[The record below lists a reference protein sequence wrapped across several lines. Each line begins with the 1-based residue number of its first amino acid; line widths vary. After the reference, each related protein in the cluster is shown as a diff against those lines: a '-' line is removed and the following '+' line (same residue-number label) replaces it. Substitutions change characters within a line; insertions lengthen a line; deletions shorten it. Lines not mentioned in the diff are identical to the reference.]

1 MEDSRDSLV
10 LAQSHSP
17 HTLTTMKTVL
27 ALSIVPAALL
37 SFAALPPHGTTA
49 ARGASAPDSLTSP
62 TGPGATTPNL
72 AVAPDGKV
80 YMSWLEP
87 ADSGYALRFSVLDG
101 RTWSAP
107 RTIRKGRDFFVNW
120 ADFSSM
126 AVLDG
131 GRLAAHWLQRI
142 STGTYAYG
150 VKISQ
155 SADGGAT
162 WSAPIWAHRDSSPNE
177 HGFVAL
183 WRERNQ
189 LGAVW
194 LDGRKFKPQSH
205 DAPGGH
211 GPSTNEMTLMSTTI
225 DARGRLG
232 TEVLLDDRTCDC
244 CQNSAAMT
252 SDGPIVAYRN
262 RSPEEIRDIYVTRRV
277 NGKWTAG
284 KAVHDDNWK
293 IAACPV
299 NGPNIDARGRRVAI
313 AWFSAPN
320 DSAKVKLAFSDD
332 AGASFT
338 APVRIDEGRPSGR
351 VDVALLADGGALV
364 TWVERTGGDTAAVRV
379 RRVASSGAA
388 GAPMTIASSSA
399 ARASGFPRMALTGND
414 VVFAWTV
421 PGRPSAIRVA
431 RMPLA
436 DLR

>member
-1 MEDSRDSLV
+1 MTLLQPARPMTRVILPIAAAAAVLV
-10 LAQSHSP
+10 GANRTFARAAIAPAVSPDTLA
-17 HTLTTMKTVL
+17 
-27 ALSIVPAALL
+27 
-37 SFAALPPHGTTA
+37 
-49 ARGASAPDSLTSP
+49 SP
-62 TGPGATTPNL
+62 TAPGSTTPNL

-87 ADSGYALRFSVLDG
+87 VDSGYALRFAVLDG
-101 RTWSAP
+101 RTWSP
-107 RTIRKGRDFFVNW
+107 PKTIRKGRDFFVNW

-126 AVLDG
+126 EVLDG
-131 GRLAAHWLQRI
+131 GRLAAHWLQRNG
-142 STGTYAYG
+142 TGTYAYH
-150 VKISQ
+150 VMVSQ
-155 SADGGAT
+155 STDGGAS
-162 WSAPIWAHRDSSPNE
+162 WSAPIRIHRDSSPNE

-211 GPSTNEMTLMSTTI
+211 GPSTNEMMLVSTTL
-225 DARGRLG
+225 DARGRRG
-232 TEVLLDDRTCDC
+232 EEAILDERTCDC

-252 SDGPIVAYRN
+252 SEGPIVTYRN
-262 RSPEEIRDIYVTRRV
+262 RSPDEIRDIYVTRRV
-277 NGKWTAG
+277 KGKWTPG
-284 KAVHDDNWK
+284 VPVHADNWK

-299 NGPNIDARGRRVAI
+299 NGPNVDARGRRVAL
-313 AWFSAPN
+313 AWFTAAD

-332 AGASFT
+332 AGARFS
-338 APVRIDEGRPSGR
+338 APIRIDERRPSGR

-364 TWVERTGGDTAAVRV
+364 TWIERIGGDTAAVRA
-379 RRVASSGAA
+379 RRVSANGQA
-388 GAPMTIASSSA
+388 GSPITIASSSA

-421 PGRPSAIRVA
+421 PGRPSAIRVS

-436 DLR
+436 ELR